1 MLTDTH
7 AHLGGEDVPER
18 EALDMLAA
26 GMPDIIIAASYD
38 EVSSRRSAR
47 IARENRNVFA
57 MAGVHPCDSQK
68 LTVSPAAWIS
78 ELASDKQNK
87 VVAIGEIGLDYH
99 YDDTDRKVQK
109 KWFAEQIRIAH
120 ELGLPVSFHIRD
132 AYEDAAEIFEKNRA
146 FLQNGAVMHCY
157 SGSAEYAAEISE
169 KFGFYFSFSGVIT
182 FKNAKKYPGVLR
194 AVPKDRLLIETDSP
208 YMTPEPHRGERNV
221 PANVL
226 FVARKTA
233 EFLGMSEK
241 DVVALTGENARRL
254 FRLPV

>member
-99 YDDTDRKVQK
+99 YDDTDREVQK

-182 FKNAKKYPGVLR
+182 FKNAKKYPPLR
-194 AVPKDRLLIETDSP
+194 TGKRFVFDPTFYFFAASILLIALTSAETDAAMMSLCMPTPHTFLSP
-208 YMTPEPHRGERNV
+208 YSTQTY
-221 PANVL
+221 A
-226 FVARKTA
+226 TA
-233 EFLGMSEK
+233 CDFE
-241 DVVALTGENARRL
+241 VVVRACS
-254 FRLPV
+254 